1 LQLEKIQKI
10 LIVRLSSLGDV
21 LLTTPIYRSLKKAYP
36 EIIIHSVVLDSY
48 FDVLKD
54 NPYINSVWQYNKNNE
69 AEKELRKTLI
79 NEEFDLVIDLQNN
92 FRSRRLVRS
101 ICQTILRFEKLTLK
115 KFLLVQLKI
124 NLLRET
130 PSIPERYALTVSG
143 LKLDNEG
150 LDIFVP
156 AVKTARI
163 KEGEKFIGFCPGSR
177 HYTKMWPEEY
187 FIELGKKLNNDGY
200 TIVLFGGRSDI
211 SICQK
216 LAKEIPGSLNLSTED
231 DILQI
236 ASDMRNCAAIVC
248 NDSGLMHTA
257 CAVKVPVLSIF
268 GSTVKEFGFFPYKS
282 ENLVLENN
290 SLSCRPCSHIGKDKC
305 PKVHFRC
312 MKDLT
317 SLTANNQILQLLKL

>member
-1 LQLEKIQKI
+1 MQLDKTQKI

-54 NPYINSVWQYNKNNE
+54 NPYINSVWQYKKNNE

-79 NEEFDLVIDLQNN
+79 NEEYDSVIDLQNN
-92 FRSRRLVRS
+92 LRSRRLLKNVCDVS
-101 ICQTILRFEKLTLK
+101 FHFDKLSFK
-115 KFLLVQLKI
+115 KFLLVQFKI
-124 NLLRET
+124 NLLKD
-130 PSIPERYALTVSG
+130 PISIPQRYALTIPG

-150 LDIFVP
+150 LDIFIP

-187 FIELGKKLNNDGY
+187 FIELGKMLNNDGY
-200 TIVLFGGRSDI
+200 SIVLFGGHSDI

-216 LAKEIPGSLNLSTED
+216 LAKEIPGSLDLSTED

-257 CAVKVPVLSIF
+257 CAVRVPVLAIF
-268 GSTVKEFGFFPYKS
+268 GSTVKEFGFFPYNS
-282 ENLVLENN
+282 DNLVLENN

-305 PKVHFRC
+305 PKEHFRC

-317 SLTANNQILQLLKL
+317 PLIAYNKLQQLLRI